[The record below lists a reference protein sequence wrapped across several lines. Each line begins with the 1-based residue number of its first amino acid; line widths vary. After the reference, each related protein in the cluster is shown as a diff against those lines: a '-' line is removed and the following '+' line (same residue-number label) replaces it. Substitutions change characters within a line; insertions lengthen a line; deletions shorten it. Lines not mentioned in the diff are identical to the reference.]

1 MNDTMIKLN
10 NNTEVKGTVLLKQL
24 SKTNVHIKGL
34 NKILFLIYL
43 TNNCSGTLMLYH

>member
-24 SKTNVHIKGL
+24 SKTNVHIKDL

-43 TNNCSGTLMLYH
+43 TNNC